1 MHNLF
6 SFPKRGVYM
15 EDSILTSIKLDLGI
29 TEDYEAYDNQL
40 IGLINSVFV
49 ILHQIGVGPSEVFSI
64 YDKFVSWAGAGASV
78 PITSFGHLLIHG
90 SLDRVK
96 ESGIMGLFM
105 GMFDLTS
112 SGIVAAIIFSFFL
125 SLIFKPKS

>member
-6 SFPKRGVYM
+6 SFPKRGAYM

-64 YDKFVSWAGAGASV
+64 YDKNTTWDEFTQDKKEIQSV
-78 PITSFGHLLIHG
+78 RTYMYEK
-90 SLDRVK
+90 VK
-96 ESGIMGLFM
+96 
-105 GMFDLTS
+105 
-112 SGIVAAIIFSFFL
+112 
-125 SLIFKPKS
+125 LIFDPPQSSAHTEALKQSASEFEWRLNLVAESDL

>member
-1 MHNLF
+1 MIYLKAFLF
-6 SFPKRGVYM
+6 AGAVCLIGQIILDNTKLTPGH
-15 EDSILTSIKLDLGI
+15 LTSILVSVGAFLD
-29 TEDYEAYDNQL
+29 
-40 IGLINSVFV
+40 
-49 ILHQIGVGPSEVFSI
+49 VFSI

-90 SLDRVK
+90 SLDRVE